1 MQDRDLGVRR
11 GVKVIRVTVLMSR
24 WGDVEAVS
32 PFQDAADADETKG
45 ERRLIFHGRKLK
57 VGWQS
62 GLPTGFT
69 VLEEGLEAIKGPPV
83 IDPPSIM

>member
-1 MQDRDLGVRR
+1 VFEEAL
-11 GVKVIRVTVLMSR
+11 KVIRVTVLMSR

-45 ERRLIFHGRKLK
+45 EWRLIFHGRKLK

-62 GLPTGFT
+62 GLSAVFT
-69 VLEEGLEAIKGPPV
+69 ILEEDLEAIKGSPV
-83 IDPPSIM
+83 IDSPSIM